1 MGTNQDCS
9 SLSRMGG
16 QQEGICPM
24 CMEEMDLTDQE
35 LQPCICGYEICLW
48 CWHFIIQ
55 TATKDGSDARCPACH
70 KPYDKEKILKRTISK
85 ERLEMVNAN
94 KKHKLQKNKQR
105 LTNLGIDLNSI
116 RVIRRNIVY
125 IAGIPKSLSDEK
137 TLRKKEYL
145 GQYGKIVK
153 IFFAQT
159 DTSRQYYSSDSCI
172 VYVTFSTEEEAL
184 SCIQVVNGYILDGRL
199 LKASFGT
206 TRYCYSWL
214 NNIPCKNS
222 DCLYVHDVVPREDI
236 CSREEVIQFCTSKLQ
251 QCPGVAFANVKQHS
265 GSSLPPPLGTKNSL
279 QLLGHMTNNRYIQSD
294 DFGRSYAS
302 VAASHGQ
309 SKPSS
314 GAEAYF
320 PSNAEDHN
328 HVSNAVSSSR
338 NEMPL
343 SLSLAMPLDGICH
356 SENTCSL
363 DCKTATGTNLVAE
376 DNKCRSS
383 FRDDPMSEGIV
394 GEPFFSH
401 SHGNSQLSTSQANV
415 RTHAA
420 ATSINS
426 LANISKWKC
435 ESLGSVAKNSFSEWD
450 DLGAFSRKCDSF
462 LSLQTLP
469 GNSTSTPQNA
479 LPSYDWSRFHSDL
492 DSAKFSYS
500 FEDESRPA
508 PFSKELK
515 DFSTCSTIATNLC
528 HKFDKPSS
536 ILPAKPML
544 IHGEQKK
551 LCSRPSSN
559 SSLDFEFTAID
570 KTRDEKFLIESYIG
584 QYEDRILSYI
594 LTRDHDTIDD
604 LGNKHSILEQLGS
617 SDDFSR
623 ISNSSVP
630 SARDASK
637 SYFSMED
644 FCGAIEQLSPWSN
657 SASDLTKN
665 SSCSEMM
672 AEEQAY
678 MKDSFNKSYLETSK
692 TSKVLNN
699 TSLVSDTV
707 LVSEFGSSSGM
718 HHSGSLSRPISQ
730 HPYSNSILRTTL
742 STPPGFPP
750 RKTNPAAGIAPESH
764 QPHNSFSA
772 RCFSNTKATSSS
784 HSNFAENTSPAIF
797 NRGEEQNLLKSSTPS
812 DSTSRKNSQHLF
824 FQSISNHQESSKDRF
839 DPVSSNASDFVV
851 TGRNKPTL
859 NPISRVVPELQDR
872 HLPSYF

>member
-1 MGTNQDCS
+1 MSCLRYPRAAHTCPGYSRPAPACSGLPAIPPRLLSPCPRLPVLRSCRSCPQMLAPCSCS
-9 SLSRMGG
+9 SSSRMPPLPAACPRKAKFRHFACGG
-16 QQEGICPM
+16 PGI
-24 CMEEMDLTDQE
+24 
-35 LQPCICGYEICLW
+35 
-48 CWHFIIQ
+48 
-55 TATKDGSDARCPACH
+55 
-70 KPYDKEKILKRTISK
+70 
-85 ERLEMVNAN
+85 
-94 KKHKLQKNKQR
+94 
-105 LTNLGIDLNSI
+105 
-116 RVIRRNIVY
+116 
-125 IAGIPKSLSDEK
+125 
-137 TLRKKEYL
+137 
-145 GQYGKIVK
+145 
-153 IFFAQT
+153 
-159 DTSRQYYSSDSCI
+159 
-172 VYVTFSTEEEAL
+172 
-184 SCIQVVNGYILDGRL
+184 GRL
-199 LKASFGT
+199 WPVGRK
-206 TRYCYSWL
+206 
-214 NNIPCKNS
+214 
-222 DCLYVHDVVPREDI
+222 
-236 CSREEVIQFCTSKLQ
+236 TSKLQ

-707 LVSEFGSSSGM
+707 LVSEFGSSS
-718 HHSGSLSRPISQ
+718 
-730 HPYSNSILRTTL
+730 
-742 STPPGFPP
+742 
-750 RKTNPAAGIAPESH
+750 AAGIAPESH